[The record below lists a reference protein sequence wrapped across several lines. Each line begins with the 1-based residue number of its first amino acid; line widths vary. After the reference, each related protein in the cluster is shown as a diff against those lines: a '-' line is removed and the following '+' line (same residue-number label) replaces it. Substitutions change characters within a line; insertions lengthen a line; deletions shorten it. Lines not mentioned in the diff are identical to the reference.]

1 ETRRR
6 RWAAASGC
14 ATGGGAMADALASR
28 RCVPCRRGTPPL
40 THEQIAYL
48 LQRFE
53 GWAVEDDRKLA
64 KVYRFPDFAS
74 GLAFVN
80 QAGAIAEAEGHH
92 PDLHL
97 AWGRVT
103 VELQTHVIGA
113 LTEND
118 FILAAKLD
126 QALAETANGN

>member
-1 ETRRR
+1 
-6 RWAAASGC
+6 
-14 ATGGGAMADALASR
+14 MADALASR
-28 RCVPCRRGTPPL
+28 RCVPCRRGTPAL
-40 THEQIAYL
+40 VHQQIAYL
-48 LQRFE
+48 LQRLE
-53 GWAVEDDRKLA
+53 GWAVEDDRTLIKT
-64 KVYRFPDFAS
+64 YRFSDFAD

-80 QAGAIAEAEGHH
+80 RAGAIAEAEDHH

-97 AWGRVT
+97 SWGRVT

-126 QALAETANGN
+126 QALAESACAD

>member
-1 ETRRR
+1 
-6 RWAAASGC
+6 
-14 ATGGGAMADALASR
+14 MADELASR
-28 RCVPCRRGTPPL
+28 ACVPCRRGMPAL
-40 THEQIAYL
+40 THEQIGYL
-48 LQRFE
+48 LQRIE
-53 GWAVEDDRKLA
+53 GWVAEDDGILVKT
-64 KVYRFPDFAS
+64 YQFPDFAA

-80 QAGAIAEAEGHH
+80 RAGAIAEAEGHH

-97 AWGRVT
+97 AWGRVK

-126 QALAETANGN
+126 QALAEAAGAG